1 LINPDISYYIDCLLA
16 INSQSTLGLLAK
28 ALSEYEQKNYAAAK
42 NILIRVNELQPNW
55 GVCLKLL
62 LHVYELLKSYSSAEI
77 VYRQLK
83 IFDLKFIE
91 CLAEQNK
98 KEKSDEIL
106 KIAGQLLEREVDA
119 VEQKK
124 IDFVLTK

>member
-1 LINPDISYYIDCLLA
+1 M
-16 INSQSTLGLLAK
+16 
-28 ALSEYEQKNYAAAK
+28 
-42 NILIRVNELQPNW
+42 
-55 GVCLKLL
+55 
-62 LHVYELLKSYSSAEI
+62 YELLKSYSSAEI

>member
-83 IFDLKFIE
+83 I
-91 CLAEQNK
+91 LAEQNK